1 MTPTLSLVIIL
12 FTLFIIAGIFLVSN
26 IFIIYIII
34 RITMKL
40 DYVRIHMSEL
50 ESTTETMCNNM
61 IYSQNTQQDQ
71 NKIGFTK

>member
-1 MTPTLSLVIIL
+1 
-12 FTLFIIAGIFLVSN
+12 
-26 IFIIYIII
+26 
-34 RITMKL
+34 MKL